1 MNKNSQQLGDEIVS
15 SERWVLIRE
24 ACQSYLGSYGSEKVG
39 ESFYRRYLPEVY
51 HIPRVVLTAV
61 SFFCSACGILASQPE
76 MEFVAPTVE
85 SRVLTTV
92 LPEKSLSHLWS
103 FKRHTTLDIF
113 SKQILLQLSQI
124 DTLEMEVFCLYVIC
138 FYYKQC
144 QLGDYIS

>member
-1 MNKNSQQLGDEIVS
+1 MIYRKCNRSDGIYFKQLKMNKNSQQLGDEILS
-15 SERWVLIRE
+15 SERWVLTRE

-39 ESFYRRYLPEVY
+39 ESFYRRYLPEIY
-51 HIPRVVLTAV
+51 HIPRVVLAAV

-113 SKQILLQLSQI
+113 SKQILL
-124 DTLEMEVFCLYVIC
+124 
-138 FYYKQC
+138 
-144 QLGDYIS
+144 